1 MRAEQKEDTE
11 AVQRMVARIVASNP
25 AGRNL
30 ALIGGFRYRFLDGSV
45 RTSDDVDYH
54 WSGDL
59 GEKQAELVTLFERIL
74 LPQVRRQLGYDG
86 SAAAKSGPD
95 CESTVVRVVDL
106 ALWQKDVPNSRIE
119 IPVEVTHICCAD
131 PVGVRTADGTLYAT
145 PSDAD
150 MIESKVIAV
159 LNRVFLRHRDIVDVF
174 LFHNH
179 LAPDSPERLAVKL
192 RALGITQARVD
203 ERILDL
209 HKHVVYHA
217 KTIQAV
223 MDTRLDTEAAA
234 QLNDAGGGAMVLAA
248 ALRTLDHCVVTRR
261 DASDESN

>member
-1 MRAEQKEDTE
+1 MRAEIKEHAE
-11 AVQRMVARIVASNP
+11 AVQRMVARIVANNP

-45 RTSDDVDYH
+45 RASDDVDYH

-59 GEKQAELVTLFERIL
+59 GEKQAELIALFKRVL
-74 LPQVRRQLGYDG
+74 LPQARRQLGYDG
-86 SAAAKSGPD
+86 NAAAKFGPD
-95 CESTVVRVVDL
+95 GESPIVRVVDL
-106 ALWQKDVPNSRIE
+106 AFWKEDVPNSRIE
-119 IPVEVTHICCAD
+119 IPVEVTRICCAD
-131 PVGVRTADGTLYAT
+131 PVDVRTADGTLYAT

-192 RALGITQARVD
+192 RTLDTTQTSVD
-203 ERILDL
+203 ERISDL
-209 HKHVVYHA
+209 HEHGDYHA
-217 KTIQAV
+217 KAIQAV
-223 MDTRLDTEAAA
+223 IDTQLDPGAAA
-234 QLNDAGGGAMVLAA
+234 QLNDAGGGSMVLAA
-248 ALRTLDHCVVTRR
+248 ALRTLDHCVATRV